1 MNDRTRQISVIV
13 LSVLQI
19 FTNTL
24 AGIGIGLPADVGSI
38 SDSFSNFFTP
48 AGITFSVW
56 TPIYIG
62 LTLYAIYQALPGQA
76 TRTIHRRIGWLA
88 VSAAAANALWTPVFV
103 LGGEYGSAGFQPAFI
118 FLSLVIMV
126 WLLVTL
132 ATIFV
137 RLRNMGGDLKTTDK
151 ALVEVPF
158 YGYFAWINVATV
170 ANVTTVLITLG
181 WEGTQAGAI
190 WSVMAI
196 VAAVLITSGVILY
209 SRGSWG
215 TGAYLAVLI
224 WALAGVYLGNSEQ
237 SMLVGV
243 TAILAAIVLIGVA
256 GFRFMNRDGQSPTAP
271 VPNAA

>member
-1 MNDRTRQISVIV
+1 MNDRTRQISVVV
-13 LSVLQI
+13 LSVVQI
-19 FTNTL
+19 ITNTL
-24 AGIGIGLPADVGSI
+24 AGIGIGLPSDVGSI

-103 LGGEYGSAGFQPAFI
+103 LAGNYDTEGFQPIFI
-118 FLSLVIMV
+118 FLSLAIMV

-132 ATIFV
+132 VTIFV
-137 RLRNMGGDLKTTDK
+137 RLRNMDDLTTTDK

-158 YGYFAWINVATV
+158 YGYLAWITVATV
-170 ANVTTVLITLG
+170 ANVTLTLITLG

-190 WSVMAI
+190 WSVVAI

-215 TGAYLAVLI
+215 TGAYLAVLV
-224 WALAGVYLGNSEQ
+224 WAFVGVYLGNSEQ

-243 TAILAAIVLIGVA
+243 VALLAAVTLVGVA
-256 GFRFMNRDGQSPTAP
+256 GFRFMNRGGQSPTPAM
-271 VPNAA
+271 PNTA